1 MNSYYITHSIFSRRA
16 FDAFVLA
23 EWEKGWEEDVT
34 IDMLHPDYPNL
45 FHISAADEFFHYCLK
60 KFERTRVGVSTVDED
75 SEMTDVFENDAD
87 NEDGGD
93 VKLDIKNK
101 LPTPEYY
108 GDDKDDD
115 DIEKNIQMAKL
126 TVKDTKGNF

>member
-60 KFERTRVGVSTVDED
+60 KFERTRVGVSTVGED
-75 SEMTDVFENDAD
+75 SEMTDVFDNDAD
-87 NEDGGD
+87 EEEGGEKLLD
-93 VKLDIKNK
+93 VKKK
-101 LPTPEYY
+101 LPKDEYY
-108 GDDKDDD
+108 DDD
-115 DIEKNIQMAKL
+115 DGPNIAMAKL